1 MVDVSGL
8 TCDQRKQVKALVKE
22 EKSVFSVDGDDIGD
36 VTSTKWRF
44 NSLTRH
50 QYNKNIILSQERCTS
65 N

>member
-1 MVDVSGL
+1 MVDKSGL
-8 TCDQRKQVKALVKE
+8 TCDQGKQVKALVKE
-22 EKSVFSVDGDDIGD
+22 EKLVLSVDGDDIGD

-50 QYNKNIILSQERCTS
+50 QYNKTIILSQERCTT